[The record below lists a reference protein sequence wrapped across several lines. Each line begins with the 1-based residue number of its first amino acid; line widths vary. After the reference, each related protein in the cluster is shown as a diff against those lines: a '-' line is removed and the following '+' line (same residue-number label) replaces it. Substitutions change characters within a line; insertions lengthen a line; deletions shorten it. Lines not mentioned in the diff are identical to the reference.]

1 MRKDAEVVGRLFVG
15 VRTYGQPQLAFSIM
29 ARSSSSSS
37 CRCCCPCSR
46 LCSRSSAY
54 SLALG
59 LGFVTLGTSRILLLK
74 FSANEENKYDFLPAS
89 VNLMAEA
96 IKLVFC
102 LVMSVR
108 VIIQEG
114 RSYKDLGCSSG
125 ASFLSY
131 LKWSVPAFLYF
142 LDNLII
148 FYVMTYLQPAMAV
161 MFSNIVIFTTA
172 LLFRV
177 VLKRRLSW
185 VQWASV
191 IILFLSIVS
200 LTTGSGDQH
209 AIAVHGLHPGH
220 ISTPSNSCLKYAHP
234 ELKHQNHNETYWTRE
249 LWDSQLIHKLN
260 SFGLGYVLLLLQCFI
275 SALANIY
282 NEKILKEGEQLVE
295 SIFIQNSKLYVFGLI
310 FNSLTLLL
318 HSDYR
323 ELTLHCGLLY
333 GHNIFSI
340 ALVFVTAALGLS
352 VAFILKFR
360 DNMFHVLTGQ
370 ITTVIVTALSLFL
383 FDFRPSMDFFLQA
396 PIVLLAIFIYH
407 SSKLKDPEYTLQQ
420 ERLRVINGE
429 VFERSRGD
437 GEELERLTKANTESE
452 SEEESF

>member
-1 MRKDAEVVGRLFVG
+1 MRKDAEDESRLFVR
-15 VRTYGQPQLAFSIM
+15 VAEYVQPPFYTM

-37 CRCCCPCSR
+37 SCSCSS
-46 LCSRSSAY
+46 LCSRSSVY
-54 SLALG
+54 TLTLG

-74 FSANEENKYDFLPAS
+74 FSANEE
-89 VNLMAEA
+89 
-96 IKLVFC
+96 
-102 LVMSVR
+102 
-108 VIIQEG
+108 G
-114 RSYKDLGCSSG
+114 RSYIDLGCSSG

-161 MFSNIVIFTTA
+161 LFSNIVIFTTA
-172 LLFRV
+172 ILFRV

-185 VQWASV
+185 VQWASLV
-191 IILFLSIVS
+191 VLFLSIVS
-200 LTTGSGDQH
+200 LTSGSGDQH
-209 AIAVHGLHPGH
+209 AIAVHGIHPAH
-220 ISTPSNSCLKYAHP
+220 ISTPSNSCLKYTYVVQ
-234 ELKHQNHNETYWTRE
+234 EHQSHNESQWSRE
-249 LWDSQLIHKLN
+249 LWDNRLIHSLN
-260 SFGLGYVLLLLQCFI
+260 GFGLGYILLLLQCFI

-323 ELTLHCGLLY
+323 DLTLHCGILY
-333 GHNIFSI
+333 GHNVFSI
-340 ALVFVTAALGLS
+340 ALVFITAALGLS

-396 PIVLLAIFIYH
+396 PVVLLSIFIYH
-407 SSKLKDPEYTLQQ
+407 SSKLKDPEYALHQ

-429 VFERSRGD
+429 VFERSRGV
-437 GEELERLTKANTESE
+437 RI
-452 SEEESF
+452 

>member
-1 MRKDAEVVGRLFVG
+1 MRRDAEAVGRLFVR
-15 VRTYGQPQLAFSIM
+15 VRTYGQSQLTVSIM
-29 ARSSSSSS
+29 APSSSSSS
-37 CRCCCPCSR
+37 CRCCGPCSR

-54 SLALG
+54 TLALG

-108 VIIQEG
+108 VVIREG

-172 LLFRV
+172 ILFRV

-185 VQWASV
+185 VQWASL

-209 AIAVHGLHPGH
+209 AIAVHGLHPAH

-234 ELKHQNHNETYWTRE
+234 ELKHQNHTETHWARE

-260 SFGLGYVLLLLQCFI
+260 SFGLGYILLLLQCFI

-323 ELTLHCGLLY
+323 DLTLHCGLLY

-370 ITTVIVTALSLFL
+370 ITTVIITALSLFL

-396 PIVLLAIFIYH
+396 PVVLLAIFIYH
-407 SSKLKDPEYTLQQ
+407 SSRLKDPEYTLQQ

-437 GEELERLTKANTESE
+437 GEELERLTKDNTESE

>member
-1 MRKDAEVVGRLFVG
+1 
-15 VRTYGQPQLAFSIM
+15 M
-29 ARSSSSSS
+29 APSSSSSL
-37 CRCCCPCSR
+37 CRRCCPCSR

-54 SLALG
+54 TLVLG

-74 FSANEENKYDFLPAS
+74 FSANEEKNYDFLPAS

-108 VIIQEG
+108 VVIREG
-114 RSYKDLGCSSG
+114 RSYKDLGCSSC

-172 LLFRV
+172 ILFRV

-185 VQWASV
+185 VQWASL

-200 LTTGSGDQH
+200 LTIGSGDQH
-209 AIAVHGLHPGH
+209 AIAVHGIHPAQ

-234 ELKHQNHNETYWTRE
+234 EPEHQNYNETYWKRE
-249 LWDSQLIHKLN
+249 LWASPLIHKLN

-295 SIFIQNSKLYVFGLI
+295 SIFIQNSKLYMFGLI

-323 ELTLHCGLLY
+323 DLTLHCGLLY
-333 GHNIFSI
+333 GHNVFSI

-396 PIVLLAIFIYH
+396 PVVLLGIFIYH
-407 SSKLKDPEYTLQQ
+407 SSKLKDPEYALQQ

>member
-1 MRKDAEVVGRLFVG
+1 
-15 VRTYGQPQLAFSIM
+15 M
-29 ARSSSSSS
+29 APSSSSSS
-37 CRCCCPCSR
+37 CRRCCPCSR

-54 SLALG
+54 TLVLG

-74 FSANEENKYDFLPAS
+74 FSANEANKYDFLPAS

-108 VIIQEG
+108 VVIREG
-114 RSYKDLGCSSG
+114 RSYKDLVCSSG

-172 LLFRV
+172 ILFRI

-185 VQWASV
+185 VQWASLIV
-191 IILFLSIVS
+191 LFLSIVS

-209 AIAVHGLHPGH
+209 AIAVHGIHPAH

-234 ELKHQNHNETYWTRE
+234 EPEHQNYNETYWKRE
-249 LWDSQLIHKLN
+249 LWDSQVIHKLN

-282 NEKILKEGEQLVE
+282 NEKILKEGEQIVE
-295 SIFIQNSKLYVFGLI
+295 SIFIQNSKLYLFGLI

-323 ELTLHCGLLY
+323 DVTLHCGLLY
-333 GHNIFSI
+333 GHSIFSI

-383 FDFRPSMDFFLQA
+383 FDFHPSMDFFLQA
-396 PIVLLAIFIYH
+396 PVVLLAIFIYH
-407 SSKLKDPEYTLQQ
+407 SSKLKDPEYALQQ

>member
-1 MRKDAEVVGRLFVG
+1 
-15 VRTYGQPQLAFSIM
+15 M
-29 ARSSSSSS
+29 ARYSSSSSS
-37 CRCCCPCSR
+37 ASSSSCGCCRPCSR
-46 LCSRSSAY
+46 ICSRSSAY
-54 SLALG
+54 TLALG

-74 FSANEENKYDFLPAS
+74 FSGNEENKYDYLPAS

-108 VIIQEG
+108 VIIREG
-114 RSYKDLGCSSG
+114 RSFKDLGCSSG

-148 FYVMTYLQPAMAV
+148 FYVIAYLQPAMAV
-161 MFSNIVIFTTA
+161 LFSNIVIFTTA
-172 LLFRV
+172 FLFRV

-185 VQWASV
+185 VQWASL

-200 LTTGSGDQH
+200 LTTGNGDQH
-209 AIAVHGLHPGH
+209 AMAVHGLHPAH
-220 ISTPSNSCLKYAHP
+220 ISTPSNSCLKYTH
-234 ELKHQNHNETYWTRE
+234 LHQVHQSHNESYWSRE

-295 SIFIQNSKLYVFGLI
+295 SIFIQNSKLYLFGLV

-318 HSDYR
+318 HADYR
-323 ELTLHCGLLY
+323 NLTLHCGILY
-333 GHNIFSI
+333 GHNVFSV
-340 ALVFVTAALGLS
+340 ALGFVTAALGLS

-370 ITTVIVTALSLFL
+370 ITTVVVTALSFFL
-383 FDFRPSMDFFLQA
+383 FDFQPSMDFFMQA
-396 PIVLLAIFIYH
+396 PVVLLSIFIYH
-407 SSKLKDPEYTLQQ
+407 SSKMKDPEYALQQ